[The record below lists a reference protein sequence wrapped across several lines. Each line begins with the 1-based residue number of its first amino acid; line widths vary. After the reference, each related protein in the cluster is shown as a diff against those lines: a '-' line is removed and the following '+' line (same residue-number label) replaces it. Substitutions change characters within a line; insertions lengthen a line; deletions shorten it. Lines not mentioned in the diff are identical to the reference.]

1 MAGRPVAVPRL
12 VMPPVA
18 LTHACEKVPA
28 RRVSLLAG
36 RGSAVAAWCGS
47 DRAARLSCQKAV
59 ELQPEPIA
67 IEADERLGWPLYR
80 YKERLWVQEDT

>member
-36 RGSAVAAWCGS
+36 RGS